1 MEQTWRWYGPNDPV
15 SLADVRQAGATGVVT
30 ALHHIPN
37 GEVWSVEEILKR
49 KAIVEDAG
57 LVWSVVES
65 VPIHEDI
72 KTHTGN
78 YEQWIANYQQTLRN
92 LAQCGIRTVCYN
104 FMPVLD
110 WTRTDLE
117 YVLPDGSK
125 ALRFDQI
132 EFAAFEMHI
141 LKRPGAEAD
150 YTEEEIAQAAVRFA
164 TMSDEDKARLT
175 RNIIAGLPGAEE
187 GYTLDQFR
195 KHLELYKD
203 IDKAKLRENFAV
215 FLKAIIPV
223 AEEVGVRMAVHPD
236 DPPRPILGLP
246 RIVSTIEDM
255 QWMVDTVNSMANG
268 FTMCTGSYGVRA
280 DNDLVDMIKQFGP
293 RIYFTHLR
301 STMREDNPKTFHEAA
316 HLNGDVDMYE
326 VVKAIV
332 EEEHRRK
339 AEGKEDLIPMRPDH
353 GHQMLDD
360 LKKKTNPGY
369 SAIGRLKG
377 LAEVRGVELAIQRAD
392 HSRQSPPAR
401 RRAVPGPTALPSL
414 YDDGFWSSRGLLL
427 LTAICRLPARHGI
440 ILVWNHAL
448 CISVAGRFTART
460 RRCIPIICWKA
471 PTATGASA
479 KLT

>member
-15 SLADVRQAGATGVVT
+15 TLADVRQAGATGVVT
-30 ALHHIPN
+30 ALHHISN
-37 GEVWSVEEILKR
+37 GEVWSVEEILER
-49 KAIVEDAG
+49 KAIVEAAG
-57 LVWSVVES
+57 LKWSVVES

-72 KTHTGN
+72 KTCSGN
-78 YEQWIANYQQTLRN
+78 YLHWLANYQQSLRN
-92 LAQCGIRTVCYN
+92 LALCGIRTVCYN

-132 EFAAFEMHI
+132 EFAAFDLYI
-141 LKRPGAEAD
+141 LKRQDAEAD
-150 YTEEEIAQAAVRFA
+150 YTPEELVQANECFA
-164 TMSDEDKARLT
+164 TMSEQDKNRLT

-187 GYTLDQFR
+187 GYTLEQFR
-195 KHLELYKD
+195 QHLGRYKY
-203 IDKAKLRENFAV
+203 IDKEALRNNFAV
-215 FLKAIIPV
+215 FLKTIIPV
-223 AEEVGVRMAVHPD
+223 AEEAGVRMAIHPD

-246 RIVSTIEDM
+246 RIVSTVEDM
-255 QWMVDTVNSMANG
+255 QWMVDTIDSMANG

-280 DNDLVDMIKQFGP
+280 DNDLVYMIKQFGP

-301 STMREDNPKTFHEAA
+301 STLREENSKTFHEAA

-332 EEEHRRK
+332 EEEQRRK
-339 AEGKEDLIPMRPDH
+339 AEGKEDRIPMRPDH

-377 LAEVRGVELAIQRAD
+377 LAEVRGVELAIQRAFFS
-392 HSRQSPPAR
+392 H
-401 RRAVPGPTALPSL
+401 
-414 YDDGFWSSRGLLL
+414 
-427 LTAICRLPARHGI
+427 
-440 ILVWNHAL
+440 
-448 CISVAGRFTART
+448 
-460 RRCIPIICWKA
+460 
-471 PTATGASA
+471 
-479 KLT
+479 